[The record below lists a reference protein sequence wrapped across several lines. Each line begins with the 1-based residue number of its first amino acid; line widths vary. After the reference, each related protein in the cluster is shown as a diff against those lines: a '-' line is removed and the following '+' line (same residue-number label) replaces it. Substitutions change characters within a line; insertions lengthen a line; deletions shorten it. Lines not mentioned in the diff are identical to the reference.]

1 MKSKQH
7 LISFILLTNVILFVL
22 SGCSTSKQPVS
33 ILKNIESST
42 TKSMSES
49 TESSTAES
57 TLESS
62 TINSET
68 SALTNEEIT
77 ILLNDMAA
85 KINGYYS
92 STDIEVKVTEPN
104 SFRKQGAIFVTF
116 FDENVLDE
124 MYKAYK
130 GNEVSYELYNSLKD
144 NFWSNFCNELPSE
157 TWIGI
162 YLGKISGRFVGSY
175 ESNVARTNESD
186 TIKMN
191 YDRLN

>member
-7 LISFILLTNVILFVL
+7 LISLILLTNVILFVL

-33 ILKNIESST
+33 TLKNIESST
-42 TKSMSES
+42 
-49 TESSTAES
+49 AES
-57 TLESS
+57 TSESS

-77 ILLNDMAA
+77 ILLNDTAA

-104 SFRKQGAIFVTF
+104 SFRKQGAVFVTF

-124 MYKAYK
+124 M
-130 GNEVSYELYNSLKD
+130 
-144 NFWSNFCNELPSE
+144 
-157 TWIGI
+157 
-162 YLGKISGRFVGSY
+162 
-175 ESNVARTNESD
+175 
-186 TIKMN
+186 
-191 YDRLN
+191 